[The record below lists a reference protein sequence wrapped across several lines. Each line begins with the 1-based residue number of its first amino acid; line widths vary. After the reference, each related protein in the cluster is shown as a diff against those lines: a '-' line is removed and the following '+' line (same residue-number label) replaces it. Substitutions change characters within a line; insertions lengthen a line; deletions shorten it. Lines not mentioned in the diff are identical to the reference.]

1 MSRYVISGYYGFG
14 NAGDEAILQAI
25 IDSLQQQDRQA
36 EITVFSAQPRLTAE
50 EHQVQAVHRTKLGPI
65 MTALRRADLF
75 ISGGG
80 GLLQDATSSRS
91 LLYYLGLL
99 TLARWLGC
107 KTMVY
112 ANSIGPISRPR
123 NKKLARYV
131 LESVDYITVRDGLS
145 LQLLDDLGVQHP
157 PRQLTADPVLL
168 LEPAPIT
175 PKEKVIVVAVR
186 EWPSQHDYLQ
196 QVTTACRRLV
206 QDGFAILLIPF
217 HYGRD
222 LAVSERLA
230 QAIGPGARCLSQP
243 QNFNELLSDLAQ
255 AEVVVAMRLHAL
267 IMGAVCNRPLV
278 GISYDPKV
286 DGFLQSVAQP
296 LAGSTNDLQAER
308 LYQLVL
314 DAYERRA
321 EIKQGMAVSL
331 RELRALAK
339 ENAAIA
345 HALATGKIR

>member
-36 EITVFSAQPRLTAE
+36 DITVFSAQPSQTAA
-50 EHQVQAVHRTKLGPI
+50 EHQVRAVHRTSLGPI
-65 MTALRRADLF
+65 MAALRQADLF

-99 TLARWLGC
+99 TLARGLGC

-123 NKKLARYV
+123 NQKLARYV
-131 LESVDYITVRDGLS
+131 LDRVDHITVRDELS
-145 LQLLDDLGVQHP
+145 LQLLQDLGVQK
-157 PRQLTADPVLL
+157 PRIRLTADPVLL
-168 LEPAPIT
+168 LDAPKVS
-175 PKEKVIVVAVR
+175 PEERVIVVAVR
-186 EWPSQHDYLQ
+186 EWPSQHDFLE
-196 QVTTACRRLV
+196 QVVIACRRLV
-206 QDGFAILLIPF
+206 QDGFTILLIPF
-217 HYGRD
+217 HFGRD
-222 LAVSERLA
+222 LAVTERLA
-230 QAIGPGARCLSQP
+230 QSIGPGARCLTQP
-243 QNFNELLSDLAQ
+243 QSFTELLADLAQ

-278 GISYDPKV
+278 GVSYDPKV
-286 DGFLQSVAQP
+286 QGFLQSVDQP
-296 LAGSTNDLQAER
+296 MAGSTDDLQADS

-314 DAYERRA
+314 AAYEQRQDIRCYLA
-321 EIKQGMAVSL
+321 ERL
-331 RELRALAK
+331 RQLRALAA
-339 ENAAIA
+339 ENAIIA
-345 HALATGKIR
+345 SNLAQGKRA